1 MLATFCIEIKGTQ
14 EYRFTKSEFVT
25 RFTEA
30 YGEAAANELSAK
42 LEPRLVG

>member
-14 EYRFTKSEFVT
+14 EYRFTKTEFIA

-30 YGEAAANELSAK
+30 YGETAAGEVSAK

>member
-14 EYRFTKSEFVT
+14 EYRFTKAEFIS
-25 RFTEA
+25 RFADA
-30 YGEAAANELSAK
+30 YGELAANEVSAK

>member
-14 EYRFTKSEFVT
+14 EYRFTKTEFIE
-25 RFTEA
+25 RFASA
-30 YGEAAANELSAK
+30 YGEGAANEVSAK

>member
-14 EYRFTKSEFVT
+14 EYRFTKTEFIS
-25 RFTEA
+25 RFADA
-30 YGEAAANELSAK
+30 YGEAAANEVSAK

>member
-14 EYRFTKSEFVT
+14 EYRFTKVEFIT

-30 YGEAAANELSAK
+30 YGGVAAGEVSAK
-42 LEPRLVG
+42 LEQRLVG

>member
-14 EYRFTKSEFVT
+14 EYRFTKAEFIE
-25 RFTEA
+25 RFSEA
-30 YGEAAANELSAK
+30 YGQEAANEISGK